1 MPLSIRWRLTLLNTL
16 ALAVLLVGFAALVYA
31 LLARAV
37 VGSVD
42 AKLLECR
49 RQLERESRIAEDPA
63 RLKYF
68 IEEFWE
74 HEQIAAAVYGPNGQL
89 LLRTDEL
96 AKDAIPPAP
105 TAEPDSPRFQSARI
119 PILGR
124 QRVVA
129 MRLPNASDKRTVV
142 LAASLAD
149 ADQTM
154 MQLRTVM
161 LTAVPIMLIVSAVVA
176 YALAARALAPLQSLV
191 QESRSIT
198 AQSLH
203 RRLPITNP
211 HDELGHLAATIND
224 MVGRLERSFT
234 EMKRFTADASHELRT
249 PLAVIRAETESA
261 LGKAGDEDVQQML
274 GSALEECIRLSRLTD
289 QLLTLARQDAGLSEQ
304 RRDPVNLAQLAASV
318 VETLRPLAEAKALAL
333 AVEPGA
339 RPEEAVIRGDSDR
352 LRQVLLN
359 VLDNSLKHT
368 AAGSVTLRVKA
379 AEKEVTIEVRDTGEG
394 IPPDHLPHVFDR
406 FYRVDKAR
414 TREQGGTGLGL
425 SIAKSIIDAHGGRI
439 ELHSELG
446 QGTTCV
452 MSLPRS
458 AG

>member
-1 MPLSIRWRLTLLNTL
+1 MALSIRWRLTLLNTL
-16 ALAVLLVGFAALVYA
+16 ALAVLLVGFGALVYS

-42 AKLLECR
+42 GKLLECR
-49 RQLERESRIAEDPA
+49 RQLEREPRTAEDPA

-68 IEEFWE
+68 VEEFWE
-74 HEQIAAAVYGPNGQL
+74 HEQVAAAVYDANSQL
-89 LLRTDEL
+89 LMRTDEL
-96 AKDAIPPAP
+96 IKDAIPPAP
-105 TAEPDSPRFQSARI
+105 TSEPGSPHFQSTQL
-119 PILGR
+119 PTLGR
-124 QRVVA
+124 QRVIT
-129 MRLPNASDKRTVV
+129 MRLPNASDGRSLV
-142 LAASLAD
+142 LTASLAD

-154 MQLRTVM
+154 MQLGTVM
-161 LTAVPIMLIVSAVVA
+161 LTAVPIMLMVSAVVA

-191 QESRSIT
+191 HESRSIT
-198 AQSLH
+198 AQSLD

-249 PLAVIRAETESA
+249 PLAVIRAETEAA
-261 LGKAGDEDVQQML
+261 LGRAGEEEVQQML
-274 GSALEECIRLSRLTD
+274 GSALEECSRLSRLTD
-289 QLLTLARQDAGLSEQ
+289 QLLTLARQDAGLLEQ
-304 RRDPVNLAQLAASV
+304 RSDPVNLAYLAASV
-318 VETLRPLAEAKALAL
+318 LETLRPLAEAKALVL

-339 RPEEAVIRGDSDR
+339 RMEETVIRGDPDR

-368 AAGSVTLRVKA
+368 ATGSVTLRLKSV
-379 AEKEVTIEVRDTGEG
+379 EKEVIIEVRDTGEG
-394 IPPDHLPHVFDR
+394 IPPEHLPHVFER

-439 ELHSELG
+439 DLHSTPP

-452 MSLPRS
+452 ITLPRS
-458 AG
+458 AA